1 MEGPTF
7 ILFDLTSQA
16 AFSGFLN
23 VHSKRLLIQNKLLLT
38 LREITKVK
46 NIEKKFQQTMIKN
59 ILCTREKGG
68 RLKIFC
74 RPKLFETLPDSNFE

>member
-46 NIEKKFQQTMIKN
+46 NIEKKVQ
-59 ILCTREKGG
+59 
-68 RLKIFC
+68 
-74 RPKLFETLPDSNFE
+74 